1 MDMVSLSGLYA
12 AHVRTIEARYSAALA
27 ETGYDALIVHS
38 GTPQKRTAFD
48 DQWFP
53 LRPTPEFH
61 LWVPLMEP
69 DCFIVVRPGKKT
81 QLVWPE
87 CQSFWERPPAPPA
100 LHFRDVLEVVRS
112 EAPDVQTLAKA
123 GAKIAWYGENTTKAE
138 ALGIASDA
146 VKPSALVRA
155 LDRGRVLKTPYEIAC
170 LAEANRVAGLGHD
183 AVLRAFTG
191 GVHAELDLH
200 LEYLRATRQDDQDTP
215 YKNIVAL
222 GENGA
227 VLHHVSYG
235 RNATTAS
242 SLLLDAGATFLGY
255 GSDITRTWVSASQ
268 GTGGDAATTFAGL
281 VLAVEALQQQLVASV
296 RVGMPYEALH
306 DESHRLMSAVLKD
319 AGLAR
324 GSVEEIDTS
333 GISRAF
339 FPHGLGH
346 SLGLVT
352 HDVGCATVRP
362 RADNPFLRN
371 TSRIETGQVFTIEP
385 GLYFIDG
392 LLRDLKNKPAGKH
405 VDWRLVEALAPFGGV
420 RIEDDLLVL
429 AYGVRNLTR
438 EVLPIGGAKV

>member
-1 MDMVSLSGLYA
+1 MREG
-12 AHVRTIEARYSAALA
+12 
-27 ETGYDALIVHS
+27 
-38 GTPQKRTAFD
+38 
-48 DQWFP
+48 
-53 LRPTPEFH
+53 
-61 LWVPLMEP
+61 
-69 DCFIVVRPGKKT
+69 GK
-81 QLVWPE
+81 V
-87 CQSFWERPPAPPA
+87 
-100 LHFRDVLEVVRS
+100 
-112 EAPDVQTLAKA
+112 
-123 GAKIAWYGENTTKAE
+123 AWYGESTTKAE
-138 ALGIASDA
+138 ALGIATDA
-146 VKPSALVRA
+146 VNPAALVRA

-170 LAEANRVAGLGHD
+170 LAEAKRIAGLGHA
-183 AVLRAFTG
+183 AVLRAFKG
-191 GVHAELDLH
+191 GVHNELDLH

-235 RNATTAS
+235 RDAS
-242 SLLLDAGATFLGY
+242 QAGSLLVDAGATFLGY
-255 GSDITRTWVSASQ
+255 GSDVTRTWVSAAH
-268 GTGGDAATTFAGL
+268 GPCNDAATTFAGL

-319 AGLAR
+319 AGIAQ
-324 GSVEEIDTS
+324 GSVEAIDTT
-333 GISRAF
+333 GVSRAF

-392 LLRDLKNKPAGKH
+392 LLRDLKTKPAGKH
-405 VDWRLVEALAPFGGV
+405 VDWRLVDALAPFGGV

-429 AYGVRNLTR
+429 ADGVRNLTR
-438 EVLPIGGAKV
+438 EVLPIGGAAV